1 MIWNTLM
8 SKCNHDWLLRS
19 RLPYRDEYKNKYIL
33 EIYVCECG
41 AGHMEKKPLE
51 AYELWVNK

>member
-1 MIWNTLM
+1 MEL

-19 RLPYRDEYKNKYIL
+19 RLPYRDEDKNKYIL

-41 AGHMEKKPLE
+41 AGHMEKTPLE
-51 AYELWVNK
+51 AYGL